1 MKKLLSIIAIFFSYA
16 IFAQQT
22 QEELFDYQRDWATYL
37 PKGSVGS
44 VVNYNISEEDMFNNG
59 NLIYVSFNNFEG
71 VLFDELLPIPT
82 GEEGNVI
89 LGSIN
94 AEGEFDWVKK
104 IQLGEDY
111 TRGFL
116 PFADEEDY
124 LYVHG
129 TTRDTINIG
138 TTGTHQ
144 PTLTS
149 LVYQDT
155 IFFNGMPVVGTFPKT
170 ANYIAKCDTLGN
182 RLWGTYIYGEKDMSG
197 GATYLRKHEGHLYYF
212 GYTNSKSGI
221 ATPGTYMSVA
231 PSALPTEVTE
241 TYGVNFIMKFNAN
254 TGERLWGT
262 YLPLLE
268 EDFMTQ
274 PASNRTTISVDATGS
289 IYFKSLNEYVR
300 LTPEGVY
307 DETLSNSDNLDYISD
322 LYFDNSG
329 NIFVLAVNKSDDDTN
344 FGTSGTYKPSKTVDG
359 ELLLIK
365 LSPSF
370 EKIWASYLGF
380 TPTGWE
386 AAWSFSLTIN
396 EDVNNEILI
405 SNSVSAA
412 DNANADA
419 FQTTFGG
426 GVSDAAM
433 MSFDMQT
440 GQRNW
445 FSYYGDSNQDRAVGI
460 IPTAE
465 GGFYLTG
472 TSEGGDN
479 IISEESLYTSEDF
492 GVWYG
497 HIQIP
502 FVAKFTST
510 KTSSVDELPREAFKV
525 YPNPSSDKVFVE
537 AVSQWQNDVSLSLY
551 TLQGKYL
558 TTDVQ
563 ATSTG
568 YAIDVSSL
576 PSGFYWLKVST
587 ADGVTH
593 YKLIKE

>member
-1 MKKLLSIIAIFFSYA
+1 MKKLLSVIAIFFSYA

-22 QEELFDYQRDWATYL
+22 QEESFPYEREWATYL

-44 VVNYNISEEDMFNNG
+44 LFNYNISEGDMFNNG

-71 VLFDELLPIPT
+71 VLFDELLPIPA

-104 IQLGEDY
+104 NQLGEDY
-111 TRGFL
+111 TKGFL

-124 LYVHG
+124 LYING

-155 IFFNGMPVVGTFPKT
+155 VFFNGMPVVGNYPKT
-170 ANYIAKCDTLGN
+170 ANYISKYDTLGN
-182 RLWGTYIYGEKDMSG
+182 RLWGTYVYGEKNMSG
-197 GATYLRKHEGHLYYF
+197 GIYLRKHEDYLYYH
-212 GYTNSKSGI
+212 GTTNSKTGI

-231 PSALPTEVTE
+231 PPALPTEITE
-241 TYGVNFIMKFNAN
+241 TYSVNFIMKFDAN

-274 PASNRTTISVDATGS
+274 PASSRTTISVDATGS
-289 IYFKSLNEYVR
+289 IYFKSLNDYVR

-329 NIFVLAVNKSDDDTN
+329 NIFVLAENKSDDDTN

-359 ELLLIK
+359 ELLLVK
-365 LSPSF
+365 LSPTF
-370 EKIWASYLGF
+370 EKIWATYLGF
-380 TPTGWE
+380 TPIGWE
-386 AAWSFSLTIN
+386 ATWSFSLTIN
-396 EDVNNEILI
+396 ENVNNEILI
-405 SNSVSAA
+405 SNSVNAA
-412 DNANADA
+412 DNTTATA

-426 GVSDAAM
+426 GISDAAM

-479 IISEESLYTSEDF
+479 IISEVSLYTSEDF

-502 FVAKFTST
+502 FVAKFTPT

-568 YAIDVSSL
+568 YAIDVSKL
-576 PSGFYWLKVST
+576 PSGFYWLKIST
-587 ADGVTH
+587 ADGVAH